1 VRTVAGKLQ
10 QVTDDESKTRS
21 TCARAAYCDAMKKR
35 IPLIVLLALP
45 GFGFTD
51 CQYFAPVSVQ
61 LREST
66 PPVVGT
72 RMWVDG
78 RESIRTGD
86 SLTYTTTGDV
96 IVAPFVF
103 DAGGARTLSLQ
114 SQRVEIFCH
123 NSDIDPEESQVT
135 DIILFDK
142 SDSQPAASAGEK
154 RSNGLYVVSAISD
167 LSSYAD
173 YCYSGFDVVDV
184 SYSWVVVGRD
194 YAGNQAAASGAIV
207 WAP

>member
-1 VRTVAGKLQ
+1 
-10 QVTDDESKTRS
+10 
-21 TCARAAYCDAMKKR
+21 MKKR

-51 CQYFAPVSVQ
+51 CQYFGPVSVS
-61 LREST
+61 LSERT
-66 PPVVGT
+66 PPVVGA

-78 RESIRTGD
+78 VESIRTGD
-86 SLTYTTTGDV
+86 SLTYTTTGDI

-123 NSDIDPEESQVT
+123 NSHIDPEESQRT

-142 SDSQPAASAGEK
+142 SDSQPAASAGAQ

-167 LSSYAD
+167 LAIYGD
-173 YCYSGFDVVDV
+173 YCYSGFDLVDV
-184 SYSWVVVGRD
+184 SYSWTVVGRD
-194 YAGNQAAASGAIV
+194 YAGNQAVSAGSIV